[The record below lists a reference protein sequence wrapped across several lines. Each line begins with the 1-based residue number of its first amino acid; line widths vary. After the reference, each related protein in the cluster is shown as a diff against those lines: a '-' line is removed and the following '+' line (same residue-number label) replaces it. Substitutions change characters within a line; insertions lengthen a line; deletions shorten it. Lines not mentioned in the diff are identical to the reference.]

1 MTVLSSPFIWVVCVC
16 YMAVFCAKTSAVD
29 WGQMYLMEDHRH
41 SQYTGSTFTSSVE
54 WGGFFGGILS
64 GYLGDWAAKQRK
76 KQLSMDPTPQPA
88 NPRMRIAVIFTG
100 LIIIALH
107 LLHFNVNS
115 RSRVS
120 FITFVG
126 FLLGMGLYGV
136 IIVFGVVATEAAP
149 IALSGT
155 AHAMVALAANS
166 KFHLKGYQLR

>member
-1 MTVLSSPFIWVVCVC
+1 
-16 YMAVFCAKTSAVD
+16 
-29 WGQMYLMEDHRH
+29 
-41 SQYTGSTFTSSVE
+41 
-54 WGGFFGGILS
+54 
-64 GYLGDWAAKQRK
+64 
-76 KQLSMDPTPQPA
+76 MDPTPQPA
-88 NPRMRIAVIFTG
+88 NPRMRIAVFFTG

-136 IIVFGVVATEAAP
+136 IIVFGIVATEAAP

-155 AHAMVALAANS
+155 THAIVALAANR
-166 KFHLKGYQLR
+166 KFNLKGYRFRLFLKTVGAIMSGLPFATIASYTSWSMVFLLLECLSITTLMTLILTRNVTAHIIPSKSF